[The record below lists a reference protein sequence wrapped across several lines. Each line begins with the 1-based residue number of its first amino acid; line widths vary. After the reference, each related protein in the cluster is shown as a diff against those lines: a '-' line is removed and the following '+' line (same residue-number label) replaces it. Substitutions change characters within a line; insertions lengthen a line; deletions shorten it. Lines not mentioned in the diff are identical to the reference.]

1 MKTIYLE
8 CNMGAAGDML
18 MSALYEICEQK
29 DLFLT
34 TMNRVFSPFDV
45 TITAEPAQKCGI
57 YGTHMTVLVHGSGE
71 DTKPPHF
78 HEHRSHQTDTA
89 GHPDSGQAEHPDNA
103 ELQRHNKPL
112 RFREYLHHD
121 SLLHHPAAGEYHSS
135 ETTGRIDHKEDHIHT
150 NEHPHEKGHPH
161 ESYPSI
167 LEKINTLSLPETVRR
182 DITAVYQ
189 IIGEAEAKV
198 HNTAITQIHFHEVG
212 TLDALA
218 DVTGCALLIYLIAP
232 EQILAS
238 PVHVGNG
245 FVKCAHGILPVPAPA
260 TSEILKGIPYY
271 SGSIAG
277 ELCTPTGA
285 AVLKHFVTRFT
296 PLPAFVT
303 ESVGYG
309 MGKKDF
315 PIANCVRALFGR
327 TYVTAPVRERTAS
340 FANEDSEKQTP
351 GEDSILSISANIDDM
366 TGEAL
371 GLAAEIFMAAGA
383 LDVYT
388 IPIQMKKN
396 RPGILLTCL
405 CEQKDRD
412 KFTGLFFLH
421 TSTRGVRYQTYERA
435 KLESTLETRETSYGN
450 IRIKKSTG
458 YGVEKE
464 KAEFEDLKSVVLK
477 NNCELSIEDINKE
490 LLVTVQSPANHSADE
505 PEAMM

>member
-34 TMNRVFSPFDV
+34 TMNRVFSPFGV

-57 YGTHMTVLVHGSGE
+57 HGTHMTVLVHGSEEGI
-71 DTKPPHF
+71 DASHSHGHQK
-78 HEHRSHQTDTA
+78 HQTDST
-89 GHPDSGQAEHPDNA
+89 GHQDSGQGEHQEND
-103 ELQRHNKPL
+103 ESQRHNKPL
-112 RFREYLHHD
+112 RFREYLHND
-121 SLLHHPAAGEYHSS
+121 YLLHRPAAEEYHNP
-135 ETTGRIDHKEDHIHT
+135 EKIDRIENERQHDNHIHD
-150 NEHPHEKGHPH
+150 NDHHH
-161 ESYPSI
+161 ESYSSI
-167 LEKINTLSLPETVRR
+167 LEKINTLSLPETVRK
-182 DITAVYQ
+182 DIAAIYQ
-189 IIGEAEAKV
+189 VIGEAEAKV
-198 HNTAITQIHFHEVG
+198 HNTTLTQIHFHEVG

-260 TSEILKGIPYY
+260 TAEILKGIPYY
-271 SGSIAG
+271 SGSIAS

-296 PLPAFVT
+296 PLPPFVT

-327 TYVTAPVRERTAS
+327 TYVSAPTRERTAS
-340 FANEDSEKQTP
+340 FANEEPEKQMT
-351 GEDSILSISANIDDM
+351 GDDSILSISANIDDM

-371 GLAAEIFMAAGA
+371 GLATEIFMSAGA

-396 RPGILLTCL
+396 RPGILLACL

-421 TSTRGVRYQTYERA
+421 TTTRGVRYQTYERA
-435 KLESTLETRETSYGN
+435 KLESTLETRETPYGN
-450 IRIKKSTG
+450 IRIKKSSG

-477 NNCELSIEDINKE
+477 NNCELSIEAINKE
-490 LLVTVQSPANHSADE
+490 LSDQRP
-505 PEAMM
+505 